1 MSFRIDDW
9 ALYRPFPDDPSSM
22 LYEITEKAIVLDVLS
37 ADLYYDYKICIDDGT
52 GKIKKVRKKHLEPLP
67 NTTGSSNEKG

>member
-9 ALYRPFPDDPSSM
+9 VLYRPFPDDPNSM
-22 LYEITEKAIVLDVLS
+22 LYSFTEKAVVLDVLS
-37 ADLYYDYKICIDDGT
+37 SDLYYDYKIYIDDGT

-67 NTTGSSNEKG
+67 QKSGGKNEKG